1 MGAAAPHVVVVDDEP
16 SIRTL
21 LQTVL
26 RAGLGAQVS
35 TFEGG
40 KALLEAWDGLG
51 PVDLLLVDYN
61 MPGLNGFE
69 VAAQVR
75 ARAPQIGIIMLS
87 AVEALLAPGSQID
100 LCLTKPCPPRTLI
113 AAVQNL
119 LQQRLPPVG
128 SPAGI
133 EELRQAYRVELGRI
147 RDRLPPLFAQAG
159 TPEGER
165 TLRDDLHRLIGTAG
179 SYVFEGVMEA
189 AQALRRAVLDAQPLE
204 PPCEALLAQL
214 DAVALRPPP
223 HD

>member
-26 RAGLGAQVS
+26 RAGLGARVS

-40 KALLEAWDGLG
+40 KALLEAWDALG

-113 AAVQNL
+113 AAAQNL
-119 LQQRLPPVG
+119 LQQRLPPPG
-128 SPAGI
+128 SPADI

-159 TPEGER
+159 TAEGER

-179 SYVFEGVMEA
+179 SYGFEGVMQTA
-189 AQALRRAVLDAQPLE
+189 SALRQAVIAQHPLG
-204 PPCEALLAQL
+204 PSCSALLAQL
-214 DAVALRPPP
+214 DDVALRPPP
-223 HD
+223 QD